1 MPWVRMIGESKISN
15 QKTLLVGLLV
25 TAAAIVLFETGTL
38 RLDQNTFQAQAGMA
52 DMVLN
57 NNGEG
62 AIIEVGSH
70 IMVANKF
77 EPESFIAGTL
87 GGIENGV
94 IFIKEYKGDET
105 LTFAISDVG
114 SVVYGEPKPVWKHT
128 KQWLKYGG
136 LTALAGGAF
145 FGTLCM
151 TVEDSFFGN
160 TPIERLGFGFLAGSY
175 VTGIF
180 SVPAGTII
188 GLTRGLIARGRAVE
202 YVIGPNDWQIVQ

>member
-1 MPWVRMIGESKISN
+1 MPWATVIGESQMNN

-25 TAAAIVLFETGTL
+25 TAVAIVLFETGTL

-87 GGIENGV
+87 DGIENGV

-114 SVVYGEPKPVWKHT
+114 RLVQGEQKALGKYFF
-128 KQWLKYGG
+128 KGLKYGAIG
-136 LTALAGGAF
+136 GVAGGTALYLLVVSDDNSYF
-145 FGTLCM
+145 DPFETYTFC
-151 TVEDSFFGN
+151 V
-160 TPIERLGFGFLAGSY
+160 GFVSMF
-175 VTGIF
+175 T
-180 SVPAGTII
+180 VPAGAL
-188 GLTRGLIARGRAVE
+188 GGLIKGAIKQGKAIE

>member
-1 MPWVRMIGESKISN
+1 MPWATVIGESQMNN

-25 TAAAIVLFETGTL
+25 TAVAIVLFETGTL

-87 GGIENGV
+87 DGIENGV
-94 IFIKEYKGDET
+94 IFIKDFKGDET

-114 SVVYGEPKPVWKHT
+114 RLVQGEQKALGKYFF
-128 KQWLKYGG
+128 KGLKYGAIG
-136 LTALAGGAF
+136 GVAGGTALYLLVVSDDNSYF
-145 FGTLCM
+145 DPFETYTFC
-151 TVEDSFFGN
+151 V
-160 TPIERLGFGFLAGSY
+160 GFVSMF
-175 VTGIF
+175 T
-180 SVPAGTII
+180 VPAGAL
-188 GLTRGLIARGRAVE
+188 GGLIKGAIKQGKAIE
-202 YVIGPNDWQIVQ
+202 YVIGPSDWQIVQ

>member
-1 MPWVRMIGESKISN
+1 MNN

-57 NNGEG
+57 NNREG

-114 SVVYGEPKPVWKHT
+114 RLIHGEPKAVRKYFFKGTGLGAAFGLVGGVAFWTMTEGMDYGLGALPICVGFVWMFT
-128 KQWLKYGG
+128 
-136 LTALAGGAF
+136 
-145 FGTLCM
+145 
-151 TVEDSFFGN
+151 
-160 TPIERLGFGFLAGSY
+160 
-175 VTGIF
+175 
-180 SVPAGTII
+180 VPAGAL
-188 GLTRGLIARGRAVE
+188 GGLIKGAIKQGKAIE

>member
-1 MPWVRMIGESKISN
+1 MPWVRMIGKSKISN

-38 RLDQNTFQAQAGMA
+38 RLNQNTFQAQAGMA

-70 IMVANKF
+70 IMVTNKF

-87 GGIENGV
+87 DGIENGV

-114 SVVYGEPKPVWKHT
+114 RLIHGEPKAVGKYFF
-128 KQWLKYGG
+128 KGLKYGAIG
-136 LTALAGGAF
+136 GVAGGTALWLLVIADESW
-145 FGTLCM
+145 L
-151 TVEDSFFGN
+151 D
-160 TPIERLGFGFLAGSY
+160 PIEAYPICVGFVSMF
-175 VTGIF
+175 TI
-180 SVPAGTII
+180 PAGAL
-188 GLTRGLIARGRAVE
+188 GGLIKGAIKQGQAIE
-202 YVIGPNDWQIVQ
+202 YVIGPNDWQIIQ

>member
-1 MPWVRMIGESKISN
+1 MHGKLQMNN

-70 IMVANKF
+70 IMVTNKF
-77 EPESFIAGTL
+77 ESESFIAGTL
-87 GGIENGV
+87 VGV
-94 IFIKEYKGDET
+94 ESGAIIIKDYKSDEALT
-105 LTFAISDVG
+105 LAISDVG
-114 SVVYGEPKPVWKHT
+114 RVVHGEQKALGKYFF
-128 KQWLKYGG
+128 KGLKYGAIG
-136 LTALAGGAF
+136 GVAGGTALW
-145 FGTLCM
+145 LLVISDESM
-151 TVEDSFFGN
+151 SFD
-160 TPIERLGFGFLAGSY
+160 PIETYPFCVGFVSMF
-175 VTGIF
+175 T
-180 SVPAGTII
+180 VPAGAL
-188 GLTRGLIARGRAVE
+188 GGLIKGAIKQGKAIE

>member
-1 MPWVRMIGESKISN
+1 MPWMRIIGKLQMNN
-15 QKTLLVGLLV
+15 QKALLVGLLV

-38 RLDQNTFQAQAGMA
+38 RLNQNTFQAQAGMA

-57 NNGEG
+57 RYGEG

-70 IMVANKF
+70 IMVTNKF

-87 GGIENGV
+87 DGIENGV

-114 SVVYGEPKPVWKHT
+114 SVVYGEPKAVGKYFF
-128 KQWLKYGG
+128 KGLKYGAIG
-136 LTALAGGAF
+136 GVAGGTALWLLVIADESW
-145 FGTLCM
+145 L
-151 TVEDSFFGN
+151 D
-160 TPIERLGFGFLAGSY
+160 PIEAYPICVGFVSMF
-175 VTGIF
+175 T
-180 SVPAGTII
+180 VPAGAL
-188 GLTRGLIARGRAVE
+188 GGLIKGAVKQGKAIE

>member
-38 RLDQNTFQAQAGMA
+38 MLDQNTFQAQAGMA

-94 IFIKEYKGDET
+94 IFIKEYKWCLYKIGWGD
-105 LTFAISDVG
+105 
-114 SVVYGEPKPVWKHT
+114 YGEV
-128 KQWLKYGG
+128 Y
-136 LTALAGGAF
+136 
-145 FGTLCM
+145 
-151 TVEDSFFGN
+151 N
-160 TPIERLGFGFLAGSY
+160 
-175 VTGIF
+175 F
-180 SVPAGTII
+180 S
-188 GLTRGLIARGRAVE
+188 
-202 YVIGPNDWQIVQ
+202 